1 MATSSPPRASVTPL
15 GAATAAAVSWRFKG
29 ELRVTAIVKATFAF
43 ANDTVMPRVAPQ
55 EIVRGEIH
63 HGAMR
68 SVRLTTDLAPRLLQA
83 DVLWTG
89 HAHAPHGRPVET
101 LPVRLGLFSSSGWT
115 LLDKTLMVRKRGG
128 FVRLPVDLE
137 HAYGGFGFPGNP
149 FGVGYAEGEPNILDP
164 RDAKRVAGF
173 GPISQAMPARRR
185 LLGATP
191 RALLEREVAEIP
203 DDLFWE
209 YFQAAPPDQRTPFL
223 RGDEWIVMDGL
234 HPSAPRVRMRLPGA
248 RGFARVHGLSDLG
261 VDEREALP
269 LSADILRIDGD
280 EQRCTMTWRGSFPVP
295 AESALARVR
304 ILAGVEL
311 PGDPIAWP
319 APGAAIHSA
328 AAAGTGLAPRSGADD
343 GDDAALGETLAMSSE
358 ASKRLDGTVELPDKA
373 VALLPAASTLPFQPA
388 PAGASPLAHPAPLP
402 PEVPLRRSATM
413 SLPKDVIDHAARQPA
428 TPFAAAPSPAP
439 QAAPSP
445 APPATPSPAPPAAPS
460 SAPPAAPSSAPP
472 AAPSPAPPA
481 APSPA
486 PPAAPSPAPPAA
498 PSPAPPAAPRA
509 FTWSTPPPEP
519 PPPAPSAGPPKRP
532 AKLDV
537 NALLYGTGKRRS

>member
-1 MATSSPPRASVTPL
+1 MTTSSPPRASVTPI

-43 ANDTVMPRVAPQ
+43 ANDTAMPRVAPQ
-55 EIVRGEIH
+55 EIIRAEIQ
-63 HGAMR
+63 HGAMHVR
-68 SVRLTTDLAPRLLQA
+68 SVRFTTDLAPRLLQA

-89 HAHAPHGRPVET
+89 HAHAPHGRPVDT

-149 FGVGYAEGEPNILDP
+149 FGIGYAEGEPNILDP

-191 RALLEREVAEIP
+191 RALLEREIAEIP
-203 DDLFWE
+203 DDLCWE

-269 LSADILRIDGD
+269 LSADTLRIDGD
-280 EQRCTMTWRGSFPVP
+280 EQRCTVTWRGSFPVP
-295 AESALARVR
+295 AEGALSRMR

-311 PGDPIAWP
+311 PGEPIAWP

-328 AAAGTGLAPRSGADD
+328 AAAGTGLAPGSGADD
-343 GDDAALGETLAMSSE
+343 ADDAALKSTLAMSRE
-358 ASKRLDGTVELPDKA
+358 ASQTGSKRLDGTVDLADRA
-373 VALLPAASTLPFQPA
+373 VAQLPAASTLPFQPA
-388 PAGASPLAHPAPLP
+388 PAGASPLARPAPLP
-402 PEVPLRRSATM
+402 PEVPLRRSATA

-428 TPFAAAPSPAP
+428 TPFAS
-439 QAAPSP
+439 
-445 APPATPSPAPPAAPS
+445 
-460 SAPPAAPSSAPP
+460 
-472 AAPSPAPPA
+472 APSPAPPA

-498 PSPAPPAAPRA
+498 PSPAPPAAPSPVPPAAPSPAPPAAGRA

-519 PPPAPSAGPPKRP
+519 PPPGPSASPPKRP

>member
-55 EIVRGEIH
+55 EIIRGEID

-68 SVRLTTDLAPRLLQA
+68 SVRFTTDMAPRLLQA

-128 FVRLPVDLE
+128 FVRLPVDYE

-149 FGVGYAEGEPNILDP
+149 FGIGYAEGEPNILDP
-164 RDAKRVAGF
+164 RDAKRVASF

-191 RALLEREVAEIP
+191 RALLEREIAEIP
-203 DDLFWE
+203 DDLCWE

-248 RGFARVHGLSDLG
+248 RGFARIHGLSDLG

-269 LSADILRIDGD
+269 LSADTLRIDGD

-295 AESALARVR
+295 AEGALSRMR

-311 PGDPIAWP
+311 PGEPIAWP
-319 APGAAIHSA
+319 APGAAIHGA
-328 AAAGTGLAPRSGADD
+328 AAAGPGLAPRSGADD
-343 GDDAALGETLAMSSE
+343 GDDAALESTLAVSPAASQT
-358 ASKRLDGTVELPDKA
+358 ASKGLDGTIDLADRA
-373 VALLPAASTLPFQPA
+373 VAVLPAASMLPFRPA
-388 PAGASPLAHPAPLP
+388 PAGASPLAQPAPLP
-402 PEVPLRRSATM
+402 PEVPLRRSATA
-413 SLPKDVIDHAARQPA
+413 SLPKDVIDHAARPP
-428 TPFAAAPSPAP
+428 TPF
-439 QAAPSP
+439 
-445 APPATPSPAPPAAPS
+445 T
-460 SAPPAAPSSAPP
+460 

-498 PSPAPPAAPRA
+498 GRA
-509 FTWSTPPPEP
+509 FTWSTRPPEP
-519 PPPAPSAGPPKRP
+519 PPPGPSAGPPKSP

-537 NALLYGTGKRRS
+537 KALLYGPGKRRS